1 MFPET
6 WQLILALLA
15 AFIVGVSKT
24 GIAGLGILVAAIFA
38 SLMSARFSSGFVLPM
53 LIMGDL
59 VAVWYYRGH
68 ANWRQAAR
76 LFPWTIPGIV
86 LGYFSMGR
94 IDDHQARVLIGGII
108 AVLVA
113 WQVVGKLVL
122 RSARKAAELAKAR
135 ENEGKVPAASAEAAP
150 KATAPA
156 LPDPFSEP
164 HLLQVALLGLAAGFT
179 TLVANAA
186 GPIMSLYLLAMRMP
200 KLEFVG
206 TAAVFFCGLNLL
218 KVPFMVSLGSITW
231 QTLGWNLALLPAVLL
246 GTWLGRVVL
255 KRLPQA
261 WFEYTAL
268 TLSAAAAVRMLLY

>member
-6 WQLILALLA
+6 WQLLLAFLA

-38 SLMSARFSSGFVLPM
+38 TLMSARLSSGFVLPM
-53 LIMGDL
+53 LIIGDL

-68 ANWRQAAR
+68 ANWRQATR
-76 LFPWTIPGIV
+76 LFPWTIPGI
-86 LGYFSMGR
+86 LAGYFALGR

-108 AVLVA
+108 AVLVG
-113 WQVVGKLVL
+113 WQVLGKLVL
-122 RSARKAAELAKAR
+122 AKAR
-135 ENEGKVPAASAEAAP
+135 KDHARNSAGVGTSAAPSVPAAGKAAD
-150 KATAPA
+150 PA
-156 LPDPFSEP
+156 NDVPGEP
-164 HLLQVALLGLAAGFT
+164 HLAQVVLLGFAAGFT

-186 GPIMSLYLLAMRMP
+186 GPIMTLYLLAMRMP

-231 QTLGWNLALLPAVLL
+231 GSLAWNCAFLPAVLL
-246 GTWLGRVVL
+246 GTWLGRAVL

-268 TLSAAAAVRMLLY
+268 TLSAAAALRMLLY